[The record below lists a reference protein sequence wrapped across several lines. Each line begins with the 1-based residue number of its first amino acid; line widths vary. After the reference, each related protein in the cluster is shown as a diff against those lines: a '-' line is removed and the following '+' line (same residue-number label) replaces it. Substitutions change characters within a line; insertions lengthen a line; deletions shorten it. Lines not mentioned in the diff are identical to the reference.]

1 MAAPITHCLAPSI
14 DTGGLTIQRL
24 LDEPLMSAA
33 RVVAGSDQLERE
45 LTWMLPLTEVPP
57 RPESLDAVALYA
69 RPEALVANGAMLTA
83 AAARGATML
92 VVDGRIPADF
102 PRNGLPGGLVVI
114 ELAFP
119 VGFAALSRLL
129 AERTLSQE
137 LEAMRYSTQV
147 YAALAGLFHRGAGLQ
162 MLIREVSN
170 LARNPALALNARGQV
185 VAQNGLAPES
195 VETLSNSVR
204 RMLATG
210 VPAARR
216 SSAHGPRVEQV
227 PGPRGSVWTCIASAI
242 QFGKASQ
249 GWVVILVPSTAVSGQ
264 DLVRHRIVTEQA
276 TAVIGSEMLRQR
288 SVDEAEERARGDFVQ
303 ALVHGSFS
311 SEHEL
316 RARADHH
323 EIDIDSPFGVFV
335 AHGVLP
341 HAVGSNPAAGMIRLA
356 RYAAN
361 ISADSSVHTD
371 ATVIGDVLVVV
382 RTLHEGDDAA
392 LARQMADFAESMYSE
407 LEERCH
413 AAVAVS
419 YGRPSRGASKV
430 SDSYREARIA
440 LGIARRLGRT
450 SAISFQELRSFTVLT
465 AIADTEN
472 SRRLVEEFIEPL
484 RGGPNLLET
493 LTGYLAHGGNIT
505 EAARAL
511 SVHRNTLL
519 TKLDRISQTI
529 GLDIREPENQFTL
542 WLGIR
547 LNLLAEVT
555 AAADQE
561 AKFN

>member
-14 DTGGLTIQRL
+14 DTGGLTIQQL
-24 LDEPLMSAA
+24 LDEPLMSSA
-33 RVVAGSDQLERE
+33 RVVAGTDQLDRE
-45 LTWMLPLTEVPP
+45 LTWMLPFTEVPP
-57 RPESLDAVALYA
+57 RPDSLDAVALYA
-69 RPEALVANGAMLTA
+69 RPEALLANRATLIA
-83 AAARGATML
+83 VAARGATML

-102 PRNGLPGGLVVI
+102 PRSGLPGALVVV
-114 ELAFP
+114 EMPFP

-137 LEAMRYSTQV
+137 LEAMRYSTHV
-147 YAALAGLFHRGAGLQ
+147 NAALAGLFHRGAGLQ

-170 LARNPALALNARGQV
+170 LARNPAIALNARGLV
-185 VAQNGLAPES
+185 VAHNGLAADAVS
-195 VETLSNSVR
+195 VLSDSVR
-204 RMLATG
+204 RMLAMG

-216 SSAHGPRVEQV
+216 SSEHDIRVDPVAGPH
-227 PGPRGSVWTCIASAI
+227 GSVWTCIASAI
-242 QFGKASQ
+242 QFGKACQ
-249 GWVVILVPSTAVSGQ
+249 GWVVILVPSTSVGSQ

-288 SVDEAEERARGDFVQ
+288 SVDEAEERARGDFIQ

-335 AHGVLP
+335 AHAVLP
-341 HAVGSNPAAGMIRLA
+341 HPVDNPAAGMIRLA

-361 ISADSSVHTD
+361 ISSQSSARTD

-382 RTLHEGDDAA
+382 RALRDGDGAA
-392 LARQMADFAESMYSE
+392 QEREMADFAQAMYRE
-407 LEERCH
+407 LEQRCRS
-413 AAVAVS
+413 AVAVA
-419 YGRPSRGASKV
+419 YGRPSLGASTV
-430 SDSYREARIA
+430 SNSYREARIA
-440 LGIARRLGRT
+440 LGIARRLGRSST
-450 SAISFQELRSFTVLT
+450 ISYQELRSFTVLT
-465 AIADTEN
+465 EIADTES
-472 SRRLVEEFIEPL
+472 SRQLVKEVIEPL
-484 RGGPNLLET
+484 RSGPNLLET

-511 SVHRNTLL
+511 AVHRNTLL

-529 GLDIREPENQFTL
+529 GLDIRDPENQFTL
-542 WLGIR
+542 WLAIR

-555 AAADQE
+555 AAADRE
-561 AKFN
+561 ARFR